1 MRSTLLPLAAL
12 LATALFACD
21 DGGGSPRQEVEG
33 DGSIADGGGADAEAS
48 QPDAALPDAEPDAA
62 VACTAAHRY
71 DPLVDEQLGLFP
83 DDVIAEDD
91 PTSPTG
97 KRLKVDGDRSPWLR
111 EVPLLLRDSFLGLT
125 GLTGFGT
132 LSGVVVRFDAP
143 VGPLPGD
150 AESSLTNDG
159 LQLLDL
165 GVDPPARV
173 PFSVTTS
180 DDGATLVLQPLRP
193 MRRATEHAI
202 LITNALRGPDDGCI
216 EPSPVTLSLLD
227 GTAEA
232 PQLAAV
238 APRVQAAVE
247 AAGLQPAAIVGAAVF
262 TTHDEVAVMRANAA
276 DIRGRA
282 YAWSVPPVCEDAT
295 NGYRAC
301 VGAFEPFDYRDDRV
315 VSPAAPETTW
325 RVPVSVW
332 LPAEGEPPYPTLMFG
347 HGIGDRRA
355 SGRYL
360 AQVVAPLGIAVI
372 ASDALEHGE
381 HPTADGMGEPALAF
395 LGLDLAGLKVDTKA
409 LRGNFNQTTLDRLQL
424 LELVRGDPDVDGDG
438 VPDLD
443 GTRVGYWGISLGG
456 MLGSSMLAL
465 SDMLQAG
472 ILSVAG
478 GQLMLFITD
487 TGMIAPLRPALEN
500 LAGGPDRLHR
510 LLPVAQTLV
519 DAADPAMY
527 GAQILYDRGV
537 EGPTPHVLFPVA
549 KDDQTVP
556 PASGRALARAM
567 GIPHLAPVLTP
578 VELIDVV
585 EGPQTGNL
593 DGTTAAYYQYDRVS
607 QGNGRFVT
615 ASHGN
620 TPLGPEPL
628 RQALTFLGSWLDDG
642 VPTIIDPFDE

>member
-1 MRSTLLPLAAL
+1 MRSTLLSLTAL
-12 LATALFACD
+12 LTATLFACD
-21 DGGGSPRQEVEG
+21 DGGDSPRQEVEG
-33 DGSIADGGGADAEAS
+33 DGSIADGGGADAEAP

-62 VACTAAHRY
+62 PPCTVTHRY
-71 DPLVDEQLGLFP
+71 DPLADEQLGLFP

-91 PTSPTG
+91 ADSPTG

-132 LSGVVVRFDAP
+132 LSGVVLRFDAP
-143 VGPLPGD
+143 VGPLPED
-150 AESSLTNDG
+150 AEASVTHEG

-165 GVDPPARV
+165 GVDPPERV
-173 PFSVTTS
+173 PFSVSTS
-180 DDGATLVLQPLRP
+180 DGGATLVLQPLRP

-202 LITNALRGPDDGCI
+202 LITNALRAEDGGCI
-216 EPSPVTLSLLD
+216 DPSPVTLSLLD

-232 PQLAAV
+232 PQLAAI

-247 AAGLQPAAIVGAAVF
+247 AAGVDPAAVVGAGVF
-262 TTHDEVAVMRANAA
+262 TIHDEVAVMRANAA

-282 YAWSVPPVCEDAT
+282 YAWSEAPVCEDGPD
-295 NGYRAC
+295 GYRTC

-315 VSPAAPETTW
+315 VSAAAPETTW

-332 LPAEGEPPYPTLMFG
+332 LPSEGEPPFPTVMYG

-360 AQVVAPLGIAVI
+360 AQVLAPLGIAVI

-424 LELVRGDPDVDGDG
+424 LELVRANPDVDGDG
-438 VPDLD
+438 VADLD
-443 GTRVGYWGISLGG
+443 GGRVGYWGISLGG
-456 MLGSSMLAL
+456 MLGSSLLAL
-465 SDMLQAG
+465 SDVLQAG

-500 LAGGPDRLHR
+500 LAGGADRLHR

-527 GAQILYDRGV
+527 GAQILHDRGV

-567 GIPHLAPVLTP
+567 GIPHLAPQLTP
-578 VELIDVV
+578 VELIDLVS
-585 EGPQTGNL
+585 GPQTGNV

-607 QGNGRFVT
+607 QGGGRFAA

-628 RQALTFLGSWLDDG
+628 LQALTFLGSWLDEG
-642 VPTIIDPFDE
+642 VPTIIDPFAE